1 MLIDFQQHY
10 TPPELLKGDAGK
22 VTVDL
27 DRDGNPHYLLNP
39 LLADLAA
46 HVRVMDAAGIDAGV
60 LSCGSGFDQPDLAI
74 CRTDQRPHA
83 RGREGASRPLHRAW
97 RMCRRSS
104 RAEAAAEL
112 KRCAVELGFPGV
124 VIASELQDQPL
135 DAEALRPFWKACAD
149 LDLYVFIHPL
159 PRVIRWSR
167 MDADDLGRMLGW
179 EFSLM
184 TATVRIINSGLLDE
198 LPTLKIQFS
207 HFSGGIGRYLGR
219 IRGFQQRDKWGTA
232 KIGRHGRRPP
242 KPFDHYLDHRLYYD
256 IAGWAGPDHA
266 AEWGA
271 DWVRFGIE
279 ELAFSQLV
287 FATDYPQAVR
297 EPSEVAAYIEAVR
310 GLGAN
315 GRALAAGA
323 NAEKLIPDL
332 AAAPRQRGAER
343 RQGARMNDKPTID
356 DADGFR
362 SGRARLG
369 DRQQHARSAIWSGRS
384 GNATTATAALRFC
397 GRAETS
403 QPRRQSARR
412 HADDACRSVHG
423 DDRARRRPA
432 ASATPPS
439 S

>member
-10 TPPELLKGDAGK
+10 TPPELLKGDTGK

-39 LLADLAA
+39 LLADLAS
-46 HVRVMDAAGIDAGV
+46 HVRVMDAAGIDAAV
-60 LSCGSGFDQPDLAI
+60 LSCGSGFDQPDLAV
-74 CRTDQRPHA
+74 CRTINDRMREAERAHP
-83 RGREGASRPLHRAW
+83 GRFIGLAHVPALKA
-97 RMCRRSS
+97 
-104 RAEAAAEL
+104 AEATAEL

-135 DAEALRPFWKACAD
+135 DSESLRPFWKACAD
-149 LDLYVFIHPL
+149 NNLYVFIHPL

-179 EFSLM
+179 EFSLI
-184 TATVRIINSGLLDE
+184 TATVRVINSGLLDE
-198 LPTLKIQFS
+198 LPHLKIQFS

-232 KIGRHGRRPP
+232 KLDRHGRRPP
-242 KPFDHYLDHRLYYD
+242 KPFDHYLDHRLFYD

-271 DWVRFGIE
+271 DWVRFGLQ

-297 EPSEVAAYIEAVR
+297 DAGEVAAYTEAVR
-310 GLGAN
+310 ALGGD
-315 GRALAAGA
+315 GRALAEGA

-332 AAAPRQRGAER
+332 ARRLAAR
-343 RQGARMNDKPTID
+343 
-356 DADGFR
+356 DA
-362 SGRARLG
+362 SPVAVRA
-369 DRQQHARSAIWSGRS
+369 
-384 GNATTATAALRFC
+384 
-397 GRAETS
+397 
-403 QPRRQSARR
+403 
-412 HADDACRSVHG
+412 
-423 DDRARRRPA
+423 
-432 ASATPPS
+432 
-439 S
+439 